1 MCTCLKTLLCVVAF
15 SPSKIDCNPG
25 YKVEVSLVKY
35 YLEHRAVLHPWA
47 AVCLTHEKDLDM
59 IFLFSSICFSLQFN
73 QSIFLLF

>member
-1 MCTCLKTLLCVVAF
+1 MSTCLKTLLCVVAF

-47 AVCLTHEKDLDM
+47 AVCLTHERDLDM
-59 IFLFSSICFSLQFN
+59 IFLFSSIILQFD
-73 QSIFLLF
+73 QSIFVLF